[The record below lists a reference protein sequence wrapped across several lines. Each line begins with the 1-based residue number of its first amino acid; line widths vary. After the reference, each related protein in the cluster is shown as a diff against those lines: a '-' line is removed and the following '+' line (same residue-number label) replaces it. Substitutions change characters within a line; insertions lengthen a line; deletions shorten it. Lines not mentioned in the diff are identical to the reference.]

1 MHMFKVLVLSI
12 LLLVTT
18 AVQAEVKISDAWVRE
33 SIPGQDI
40 AAAYLT
46 LKSPEFSKLYYVE
59 SPSAGTVE
67 IHTMTMDNGVMKM
80 RMLDELEL
88 KPNEAETLAP
98 GGFHL
103 MMFNL
108 KEPLKAGSQVKFT
121 LCFKDKAGNITHQD
135 VMVPVKAPK

>member
-1 MHMFKVLVLSI
+1 MYMFKVIVLSV

-18 AVQAEVKISDAWVRE
+18 AVQAEVKISDAWARE

-40 AAAYLT
+40 AAAYMT
-46 LKSPEFSKLYYVE
+46 LKSPEYSKLFYVE

-88 KPNEAETLAP
+88 KPNETAALAP

-103 MMFNL
+103 MLFNL

-121 LCFKDKAGNITHQD
+121 LCFKDKAGKITHQD